1 MIALTCTNGERRAL
15 DPDHVERIES
25 RPDTAVV
32 MVDGAHYVVDETVDQ
47 VLSAMREHRARRLV
61 QAQRQER
68 RGSASPLPAAP
79 TGAVDSAQLR
89 ASGLVTRGH
98 CQLLLSFFGR

>member
-32 MVDGAHYVVDETVDQ
+32 MVDGAHYVVDETVDE
-47 VLSAMREHRARRLV
+47 VLLAMREHRARRLV
-61 QAQRQER
+61 QAQRGER
-68 RGSASPLPAAP
+68 RGSAPFPALPA
-79 TGAVDSAQLR
+79 GAVPSGHPG
-89 ASGLVTRGH
+89 ASGLLTRGY
-98 CQLLLSFFGR
+98 CQVLLSHSGR